1 MMPSFEAQVFEIAF
15 GDDAVNRGFTKENV
29 LEQLRYFSDRAL
41 IWEQE
46 QE

>member
-1 MMPSFEAQVFEIAF
+1 MTSFEEQVFEIAF

-29 LEQLRYFSDRAL
+29 LEKLRYFSDRAL
-41 IWEQE
+41 WWEQE

>member
-1 MMPSFEAQVFEIAF
+1 MMTSFEEQVFEIAF

-29 LEQLRYFSDRAL
+29 LEQLRYFSDRSL
-41 IWEQE
+41 ICDQE

>member
-1 MMPSFEAQVFEIAF
+1 MLTSFEEQVFEIAF

>member
-1 MMPSFEAQVFEIAF
+1 MMTSFEEQVFEIAF

-29 LEQLRYFSDRAL
+29 LEQLRYFSDTAL
-41 IWEQE
+41 WWEQE